1 MKEYC
6 SIINSSRAPRKY
18 CIAQKKYDGSNIRA
32 KYTSKEGFCLFGTR
46 TQLIDETTEFWNE
59 IISIFQATHAKP
71 LTELFKTK
79 DFRDFREI
87 TVFGEFF
94 GENSFA
100 GRHEAEPHKIVV
112 FDVLLGHKQHKLIP
126 PREFHKVVGSITEV
140 PEVVYEGNLSDAFI
154 ADVRNG
160 SYGTDEGVICK
171 GIEKTGAFFG
181 GTWMCK
187 IKTMAYLEKL
197 KQNFADDWEKY
208 AE

>member
-6 SIINSSRAPRKY
+6 SIINSSKAPRKF

-32 KYTSKEGFCLFGTR
+32 KYTQKEGFCLFGTR
-46 TQLIDETTEFWNE
+46 TQLIDEATPFWGE
-59 IISIFQATHAKP
+59 IVTVFKETHEKP
-71 LTELFKTK
+71 LTELFKSK

-100 GRHEAEPHKIVV
+100 GQHENEPHKIVV

-126 PREFHKVVGSITEV
+126 PAEFHKTIGKAVEV
-140 PEVVYEGNLSDAFI
+140 PEIIYEGNLNDQFI
-154 ADVRNG
+154 QDIRESKYPV
-160 SYGTDEGVICK
+160 DEGVICK
-171 GIEKTGAFFG
+171 GSEKSGAFFG
-181 GTWMCK
+181 GIWMCK
-187 IKTMAYLEKL
+187 IKTSAYFEKL
-197 KQNFADDWEKY
+197 KSKFNEDWEKY